1 MQDRDVRATLVSSPR
16 ALLQNNKARYA
27 MRMTTS
33 TTSTQRNQAY
43 PAHLGW
49 RLLSITYDALPL
61 IAILFFSSIVLL
73 AVHGG
78 KPATPGT
85 PWAFFTILVY
95 WSIVGAY
102 AVFSWYRGGQ
112 TMGMRPWRLL
122 VVTKDGANASIKA
135 LCLRYAIASLSGGL
149 VLLWCLF
156 DSQKR
161 GLHDI
166 ATGTLMVRKEPIAV
180 VEKGNSSATST

>member
-1 MQDRDVRATLVSSPR
+1 MRATLVSSPR

-180 VEKGNSSATST
+180 VEKGNNSAPST

>member
-1 MQDRDVRATLVSSPR
+1 M
-16 ALLQNNKARYA
+16 
-27 MRMTTS
+27 TS
-33 TTSTQRNQAY
+33 TGRNQAV

-49 RLLSITYDALPL
+49 RLLSLIYDALPM
-61 IAILFFSSIVLL
+61 IAILFFSSIILL
-73 AVHGG
+73 AVNGG

-85 PWAFFTILVY
+85 LWAFFTVLVY

-102 AVFSWYRGGQ
+102 AVFSWHRGGQ

-122 VVTKDGANASIKA
+122 VVSKDGANASIKA

-149 VLLWCLF
+149 VLIWCLF

-161 GLHDI
+161 GLHDL
-166 ATGTLMVRKEPIAV
+166 ASGTLMVRKEASAG
-180 VEKGNSSATST
+180 VEKGKSSTPST

>member
-1 MQDRDVRATLVSSPR
+1 
-16 ALLQNNKARYA
+16 
-27 MRMTTS
+27 MTTTTIS
-33 TTSTQRNQAY
+33 TERKAAY

-49 RLLSITYDALPL
+49 RLLAMTYDALPL
-61 IAILFFSSIVLL
+61 MAILFFSSIVLL

-85 PWAFFTILVY
+85 LWAFFTILVY
-95 WSIVGAY
+95 WSIVGGY
-102 AVFSWYRGGQ
+102 AIFSWRRGGQ

-122 VVTKDGANASIKA
+122 IVSRDGGNASIKA
-135 LCLRYAIASLSGGL
+135 LCLRYAMASLTGGL

-156 DSQKR
+156 DAEKR

-166 ATGTLMVRKEPIAV
+166 LAGTLMVRKEASAG
-180 VEKGNSSATST
+180 VEKGKHSTPST